1 MKAIPR
7 TIAALSIFPQI
18 LLVKLLGQNPDV
30 VETYYSEGIYPVISK
45 FLRTLFGW
53 LPFSVGD
60 LFYTLLIFAILRYCY
75 KNRFNFR
82 ERKRKV
88 LTDLGLLL
96 SIAYFIFHLF
106 WGMNYYRLPIE
117 DKLDIKREY
126 TLNQLTAFTDYLIQ
140 KTNALQETIT
150 TDSSALVLVPH
161 SKDEV
166 FQNTPDN
173 YHVVSTAFPF
183 LHYERISLKESLY
196 SLPLTYMGYGG
207 YFNPFTGEAQVNAK
221 IPILRYPTV
230 SAHEVGHQ
238 LGYSAEGATNFI
250 GFLVTSKSNDPHF
263 NYACY
268 SNALAYCLSDLR
280 LKDEAAFQKY
290 WEQLNGGVKKNY
302 QELNAFWEGYQ
313 NPAEP
318 LFKEV
323 FNAFLK
329 ANNQE
334 EGILSYN
341 SVVGLLIN
349 YHAKYGF

>member
-1 MKAIPR
+1 MKAIFR
-7 TIAALSIFPQI
+7 TIVALSIFPQI
-18 LLVKLLGQNPDV
+18 LLVKLLGQYPDV

-53 LPFSVGD
+53 VPFSVGD
-60 LFYTLLIFAILRYCY
+60 LFYTVLIFSILRYCY
-75 KNRFNFR
+75 TNRFNFR

-88 LTDLGLLL
+88 ITDIGLLL
-96 SIAYFIFHLF
+96 SVTYFIFHLF

-117 DKLDIKREY
+117 DKLEIQREY
-126 TLNQLTAFTDYLIQ
+126 TLDRLTTFTGYLVE

-150 TDSSALVLVPH
+150 GDSSAGVTLPQ
-161 SKDEV
+161 SKDAV
-166 FQNTPDN
+166 FQKTPYN
-173 YHVVSTAFPF
+173 YELVSAVFPF
-183 LHYERISLKESLY
+183 LHYKRTSLKKSIY

-250 GFLVTSKSNDPHF
+250 GFLVTSQSNDIHF
-263 NYACY
+263 NYATY
-268 SNALAYCLSDLR
+268 SHALAYCLSDLR
-280 LKDEAAFQKY
+280 LKDEAAFQRY
-290 WEQLNGGVKKNY
+290 WERLNSGVKKNY
-302 QELNAFWEGYQ
+302 QELNAFWEQYQ

-318 LFKEV
+318 LFKEM

-329 ANNQE
+329 VNNQE

-341 SVVGLLIN
+341 AVVGLLIN